1 MEATL
6 TTYSAAEV
14 LEELLSNGY
23 SLSVITRVEEV
34 QHRAYGS
41 QFLTYG
47 HKVYVKG
54 PESPPKALLQA
65 IRANRDA
72 LLAAA
77 CVLEPPVPWLQVLV
91 RRHMEGRVPVSMLA
105 ANVASFMGLH
115 PAHDGERLERIIEE
129 VLR

>member
-14 LEELLSNGY
+14 LDELLSRGY

-34 QHRAYGS
+34 RHKVGAQYI
-41 QFLTYG
+41 TYAD
-47 HKVYVKG
+47 KVYVKG
-54 PESPPKALLQA
+54 PENPPEDLLQA

-77 CVLEPPVPWLQVLV
+77 CVLEPPVPWLQLLT
-91 RRHMEGRVPVSMLA
+91 RRYSEGAAPLSMLA

-115 PAHDGERLERIIEE
+115 PAHDGARLQPIVEE